1 MEKGYSINQAAK
13 MIGIKARTIRE
24 WIRIGRLYAIKLT
37 GSRKWLIPESEIDR
51 IREERQA
58 QIKKN

>member
-24 WIRIGRLYAIKLT
+24 WIRIGRLYAIKLA
-37 GSRKWLIPESEIDR
+37 GSGRWLIPESEINR